1 MKIYLLAQAA
11 RDVSI
16 QTMSSGQGADRKRYV
31 ANIVIKVGSKF
42 NLDPTP
48 PIFKTLLKTF
58 KNLHDP
64 YAQQVEKAF
73 LLAIRSL
80 YRSIDACRT
89 IARPLSQQGKRDSPA
104 FAQLRW

>member
-31 ANIVIKVGSKF
+31 ANIDIKVGSKF
-42 NLDPTP
+42 KLDPTA
-48 PIFKTLLKTF
+48 PIFETLLNTLG
-58 KNLHDP
+58 NPHGT

-80 YRSIDACRT
+80 YRSINACRA
-89 IARPLSQQGKRDSPA
+89 IARPLPQQGKWDSPA
-104 FAQLRW
+104 FTELRW